1 MALDLKTIQVIDS
14 DTHVTEPPDL
24 WTLRMP
30 AKWGDEIPRVE
41 PHPASGEPCWRLGD
55 LWLSPVAKSAMAGW
69 REFPP
74 GHPPTL
80 EEADPASW
88 DPVARLQRMDEYGIW
103 AAVLYPNVLSFEA
116 RLFMGLDRDFSMD
129 CIRAYNDFISDFA
142 GVNKER
148 LIPIT
153 MLPFWDQEAAVGE
166 MIRCRNNGHRGVL
179 FANRYE
185 RVGLP
190 VFHDQYWDPILSTA
204 QDLNMTIN
212 FHIAVAQ
219 YDNFATNTPMDTKG
233 PQGHAV
239 AALMNMLNN
248 GETIAEIVT
257 SGVCDRFPRLN
268 WVSVESGFGFVP
280 YLLENL
286 DWHYVNYGA
295 RQQYPN
301 SLLPSE
307 YFRRQVF
314 GSFWFEKGTLPLL
327 EQYPDNFMFETDF
340 PHPTSLSP
348 GPASS
353 ADVPSVHIS
362 KALSGLSDQT
372 IRKVLHDTAARLY
385 LSN

>member
-1 MALDLKTIQVIDS
+1 
-14 DTHVTEPPDL
+14 
-24 WTLRMP
+24 
-30 AKWGDEIPRVE
+30 
-41 PHPASGEPCWRLGD
+41 
-55 LWLSPVAKSAMAGW
+55 MAGW
-69 REFPP
+69 REHPP

-80 EEADPASW
+80 EEADPAAW

-103 AAVLYPNVLSFEA
+103 AAVLYPNVLAFEA

-142 GVNKER
+142 GVNMER
-148 LIPIT
+148 FIPIT
-153 MLPFWDQEAAVGE
+153 MVPFWDQDAAVGE

-190 VFHDQYWDPILSTA
+190 VFHDPYWDPILSTA

-233 PQGHAV
+233 PRGHAV

-286 DWHYVNYGA
+286 DWHYINYGA

-314 GSFWFEKGTLPLL
+314 GSFWFEKGTLSLL

-353 ADVPSVHIS
+353 ADIPSVHIS
-362 KALSGLSDQT
+362 KAFGGLSDET